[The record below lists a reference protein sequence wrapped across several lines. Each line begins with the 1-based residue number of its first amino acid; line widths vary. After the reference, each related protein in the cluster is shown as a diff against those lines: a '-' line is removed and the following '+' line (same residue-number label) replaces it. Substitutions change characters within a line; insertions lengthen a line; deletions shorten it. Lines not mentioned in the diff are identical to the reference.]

1 MKTKLKQLAALAQR
15 QASKT
20 ATVASAAVLSVGT
33 SVHAA
38 LPPEV
43 ATSTAEAKTDMV
55 AAAGMVIGTMVVVWG
70 VVKLGKKMGWW

>member
-1 MKTKLKQLAALAQR
+1 MKTKLKQLAALAKR
-15 QASKT
+15 QASNT
-20 ATVASAAVLSVGT
+20 ATVASAAMLSVGT

-43 ATSTAEAKTDMV
+43 ATSTGEAKTDML

-70 VVKLGKKMGWW
+70 VVKLAKKMGWW